1 MNHQARCHRPVLLE
15 INCIVA
21 IYTHVLGHGKYNIG
35 IEIEDK
41 KAKDPHGECVIG
53 TGRANVLSSVHD
65 LKLEL
70 LKLKTKYITM
80 TLDCCRTVERN
91 AVIYLQLVIWILK
104 HSQIIHY
111 MI

>member
-1 MNHQARCHRPVLLE
+1 ME